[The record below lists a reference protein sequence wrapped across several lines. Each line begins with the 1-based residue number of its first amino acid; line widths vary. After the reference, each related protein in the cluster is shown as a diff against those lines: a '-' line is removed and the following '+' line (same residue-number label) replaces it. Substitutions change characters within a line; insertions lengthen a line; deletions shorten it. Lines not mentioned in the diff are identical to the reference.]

1 MGCRKGIDNMKEY
14 KVIMVTEYTI
24 MANSIAEADEVADN
38 NIYYKN
44 LPSQAECDDI
54 YVHAVINKED

>member
-38 NIYYKN
+38 NIYYNN
-44 LPSQAECDDI
+44 LPSIAECDDV

>member
-1 MGCRKGIDNMKEY
+1 MKEY

-24 MANSIAEADEVADN
+24 MADSIAEADEVADN

-54 YVHAVINKED
+54 YVHAVIAKED